1 MINDLSSPS
10 RQMAT
15 MIVFGYA
22 NLIDGVEDLSI
33 LSSVQG
39 VEEE

>member
-10 RQMAT
+10 GQMAT
-15 MIVFGYA
+15 MIVFGYTS
-22 NLIDGVEDLSI
+22 LIDGVEDLSI
-33 LSSVQG
+33 LRPVQG